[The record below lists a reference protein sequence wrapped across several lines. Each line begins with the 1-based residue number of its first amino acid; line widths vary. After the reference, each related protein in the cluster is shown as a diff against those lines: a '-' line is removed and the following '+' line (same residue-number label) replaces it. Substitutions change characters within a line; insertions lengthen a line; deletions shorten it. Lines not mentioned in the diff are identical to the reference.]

1 MDRWTEIEVFVL
13 VAELGTLTRAA
24 EAMQLS
30 TSAASRHLMALEARL
45 GARLVQRTTRQLY
58 LTDAGEEFY
67 RRSKLA
73 LGDIREA
80 EAMVM
85 EAVVNPTG
93 MLRVSASLSFCIL
106 HIAPLLPEF
115 TRRYPDITVDVVA
128 ANRYYDLIENGV
140 DVAIRTRQF
149 EADSNITIRRL
160 AETRRILAASPKY
173 LDLHGVPRCPEDL
186 ARHKLLIYNL
196 AVNPDELHFQRDQVT
211 TVVPA
216 RGLLQT
222 NDGQI
227 LRAAALDGMGILVQP
242 KYIVYDDITTGRLV
256 PVLDE
261 WDLPHLTINIAF
273 QTRVHLP
280 AKVRLFIDCLVN
292 RFRTHNYEQLW
303 TS

>member
-1 MDRWTEIEVFVL
+1 MDRWTEVELFVQ

-24 EAMQLS
+24 EVMHLS
-30 TSAASRHLMALEARL
+30 TSAASRHLVALEARL
-45 GARLVQRTTRQLY
+45 NVRLIQRTTRHLY
-58 LTDAGEEFY
+58 LTEAGEEFY
-67 RRSKLA
+67 QRSKLA
-73 LGDIREA
+73 LDQLREA
-80 EAMVM
+80 EA
-85 EAVVNPTG
+85 VVTGTIQNPVG

-115 TRRYPDITVDVVA
+115 TRRYPNITVDVVA

-160 AETRRILAASPKY
+160 AETRRILAASPEY
-173 LDLHGVPRCPEDL
+173 LDRHGIPHSPDDL

-196 AVNPDELHFQRDQVT
+196 ATNPDQLRFQRDQTT
-211 TVVPA
+211 TVVQVK
-216 RGLLQT
+216 GLLQT

-227 LRAAALDGMGILVQP
+227 LRAAALDSMGILVQP
-242 KYIVYDDITTGRLV
+242 KYIIYDDIAAGRLV
-256 PVLDE
+256 PLLDE
-261 WDLPHLTINIAF
+261 WDLPRLTINIAF

-280 AKVRLFIDCLVN
+280 AKVRLFIDSLVE
-292 RFRTHNYEQLW
+292 RFRTHNFEQLW